1 MDLSFMQRLG
11 CRAGMA
17 RQSGTNREQCSDPI
31 QAACV
36 AVDRGDVATTHAVQP
51 WLVDPRTGQLRSEA
65 HGRHA
70 ALRGLQEG
78 AVSDNTRQAQAVQA
92 GRECGQHANQHEMPT
107 ATVHAA
113 RKPATHRRGEE
124 RRGRD
129 APVLARPAPGSIE
142 AEPRVDAVV
151 SIVSPVGHCS
161 NSELPGWLSRE
172 PATDASV

>member
-70 ALRGLQEG
+70 ALPVRPAQRRDQGQRCSQLSG
-78 AVSDNTRQAQAVQA
+78 ACRKGQSVTTLGRLRQCRQGESAGSMHISMRCQQPQSMLHVSLP
-92 GRECGQHANQHEMPT
+92 HI
-107 ATVHAA
+107 
-113 RKPATHRRGEE
+113 GEE
-124 RRGRD
+124 RRGGG
-129 APVLARPAPGSIE
+129 VTHQCWPG
-142 AEPRVDAVV
+142 
-151 SIVSPVGHCS
+151 
-161 NSELPGWLSRE
+161 LPQAASKQSHGWMQLC
-172 PATDASV
+172 PL